1 MGLQAVSSETES
13 SEASLRT
20 SLKVWLTSLHHPG
33 KVEFGFAEHITSQSA
48 RVMSVQPWQ
57 PGESVLVSLPPELS
71 TLAQVIYCHHQPNGQ
86 FALRVRFL
94 DPSPAWADVLPND
107 VVCASANSWLEI
119 QHLVQ

>member
-1 MGLQAVSSETES
+1 MWSQAVNSEMES

-20 SLKVWLTSLHHPG
+20 SRRVWLTSLHHPG
-33 KVEFGFAEHITSQSA
+33 KVESGFAEHITSQSA
-48 RVMSVQPWQ
+48 RVLSAQAWK

-71 TLAQVIYCHHQPNGQ
+71 AMAQVIYCHHQPNGQ

-94 DPSPAWADVLPND
+94 NPSPAWADVLSND
-107 VVCASANSWLEI
+107 AVCAAANIALEI

>member
-20 SLKVWLTSLHHPG
+20 SRRVWLTSLHHPG

-48 RVMSVQPWQ
+48 RVISVQGWK

-71 TLAQVIYCHHQPNGQ
+71 TMSEVIYCHQQPNGQ
-86 FALRVRFL
+86 FALRVRLL

-107 VVCASANSWLEI
+107 AVCATANIGLEI
-119 QHLVQ
+119 QQLVQ